1 MYDYYSLE
9 MLTGDFVI
17 IVIVCSYILSKRFA
31 KYLSFFTFCLQNPLY
46 FDFDPE
52 LRAEHA
58 SCGSHP

>member
-1 MYDYYSLE
+1 MYYYYYSLE

-17 IVIVCSYILSKRFA
+17 IA

-52 LRAEHA
+52 PRAEHA